1 MTTHRRGEI
10 WLASLDPIVG
20 HEQGGTRPC
29 MVVSADAYNKLPIGM
44 VIVVPLTTSDRGL
57 AHQTPILG
65 TATGLTD
72 QSFAR
77 PEDVRAISA
86 KRLLQRL
93 GEASVEELQA
103 VAATLRAFLDL

>member
-1 MTTHRRGEI
+1 
-10 WLASLDPIVG
+10 
-20 HEQGGTRPC
+20 

-65 TATGLTD
+65 TATALT
-72 QSFAR
+72 QQGFAR

-93 GEASVEELQA
+93 GEVSVEELNA
-103 VAATLRAFLDL
+103 VASTLRAFLDM